1 MGFYQIAKPI
11 VRVVLFPFYKIEA
24 EYACELPQNEGF
36 ILASNHVSDMDP
48 VMFGMV
54 FPKQIQYMAK
64 EELFRIPVLS
74 PIIRK
79 LGAFPVARGKGD
91 QGAIENAV
99 TVVKNGGVLGVYPE
113 GTRYT
118 DGKLHRAKSGA
129 VLVASKTGGD
139 ILPACIL
146 YGKRH
151 FLRRHVTIKFGKM
164 IPNEELAVKEQT
176 KTELR
181 AANKRMMCAIA
192 ELMGVEAP

>member
-1 MGFYQIAKPI
+1 MGFYQIAKGI

-24 EYACELPQNEGF
+24 ESACEFPQNKGF

-48 VMFGMV
+48 VMFGLA

-64 EELFRIPVLS
+64 EELFRIPVLGF
-74 PIIRK
+74 IIRK

-99 TVVKNGGVLGVYPE
+99 NVVKNGGVLGIYPE

-139 ILPACIL
+139 ILPACVS
-146 YGKRH
+146 YGKRC

-164 IPNEELAVKEQT
+164 IPNEELAIKEQT

>member
-1 MGFYQIAKPI
+1 MGFYQFARGL
-11 VRVVLFPFYKIEA
+11 VHVVLFPFYKIEA

-64 EELFRIPVLS
+64 EELFRVPVLS
-74 PIIRK
+74 LIIRK

-99 TVVKNGGVLGVYPE
+99 NVVKNGGVLGIYPE

-139 ILPACIL
+139 ILPACVL